1 MTADDRAGVDAPAG
15 APAGTSFTAAFR
27 VRFDEATPDGTVRT
41 SALLRYA
48 QDCAWL
54 HSEAL
59 GFGRE
64 WYAARG
70 LTWIVRALE
79 VAVTATV
86 GTGATIE
93 AMTAV
98 IGFRRV
104 WARRRTALV
113 DAGTG
118 IAIARVDTDWVMTDT
133 ARGLPTRVPD
143 EFPAMFGVPPG
154 PFEPHRVALPPTP
167 PAVATSPVSVRPHHL
182 DPLGHANNAVYID
195 WLEDTVR
202 RLDNGQLR
210 LARTPRRY
218 RLEYLLPARLDAA
231 LEGIAFALPGE
242 AGAGFRLT
250 GPDGELLRGR
260 VDPV

>member
-1 MTADDRAGVDAPAG
+1 MTVDDPAAAGPDPAG
-15 APAGTSFTAAFR
+15 PPFTAGFR
-27 VRFDEATPDGTVRT
+27 VRFDEATPDGIVRT

-79 VAVTATV
+79 VEVTSTV
-86 GTGATIE
+86 GTGAALE
-93 AMTAV
+93 ATTAV

-104 WARRRTALV
+104 WARRRTSLV
-113 DAGTG
+113 DVATR
-118 IAIARVDTDWVMTDT
+118 ATVARIDTDWVMTDT
-133 ARGLPTRVPD
+133 DRGLPTRVPD
-143 EFPAMFGVPPG
+143 EFPAIFRVPHG
-154 PFEPHRVALPPTP
+154 RFEPHRVALPPPP
-167 PAVATSPVSVRPHHL
+167 PAVATSPISVRPHHL
-182 DPLGHANNAVYID
+182 DPLGHANNAVYLD

-202 RLDNGQLR
+202 RLDDGPAR

-231 LEGIAFALPGE
+231 LEGAAFALPDE
-242 AGAGFRLT
+242 PGAGFRLT
-250 GPDGELLRGR
+250 GPGGGLLRGR
-260 VDPV
+260 LDPV